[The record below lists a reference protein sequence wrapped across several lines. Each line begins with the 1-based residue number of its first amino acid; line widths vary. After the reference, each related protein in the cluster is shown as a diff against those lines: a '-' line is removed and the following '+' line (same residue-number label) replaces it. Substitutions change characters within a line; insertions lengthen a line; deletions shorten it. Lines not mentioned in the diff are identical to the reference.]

1 MDVKIRPKLRIFS
14 TLSRIV
20 GPHQCG
26 LAEGPWQVWDCLMN
40 RTDPALG
47 RAILAT
53 LYVVGAV
60 AGAVA
65 QAPILVHYTCA
76 DGTKLQ
82 ATFSPPGTSMG
93 SVKLVYSGS
102 PSEMVLPQ
110 ALSAD
115 GGRYTEG
122 DIEFWIKGKS
132 ATLTRAGRSTTC
144 RTGD

>member
-1 MDVKIRPKLRIFS
+1 MVVKIRLKLSIVS
-14 TLSRIV
+14 TLPRIG

-26 LAEGPWQVWDCLMN
+26 LAEGPWPIWDCLMN
-40 RTDPALG
+40 RTHPAPG
-47 RAILAT
+47 RMILAT
-53 LYVVGAV
+53 LYVVGAA

-65 QAPILVHYTCA
+65 QDPELVHYTCT

-82 ATFSPPGTSMG
+82 ATFSPPGTSVG

-102 PSEMVLPQ
+102 LSEMMLPQ

-122 DIEFWIKGKS
+122 DIEFWIKGRG

>member
-1 MDVKIRPKLRIFS
+1 
-14 TLSRIV
+14 
-20 GPHQCG
+20 
-26 LAEGPWQVWDCLMN
+26 
-40 RTDPALG
+40 
-47 RAILAT
+47 
-53 LYVVGAV
+53 VVGA

-65 QAPILVHYTCA
+65 QDTELVHYTCA

-102 PSEMVLPQ
+102 PSGMVLPQ
-110 ALSAD
+110 AVSAD

-122 DIEFWIKGKS
+122 NVEFWIKGRG

-144 RTGD
+144 RTGEQGTPPDARMKAVSGPLFDPLYVTL